1 MSEGQASD
9 IASKRLGPTRVTD
22 STRSGARTRRPSA
35 RVRRRRRLAA
45 FISALVLVTAL
56 VVTISVIAL
65 NRGGAD
71 AAPAP
76 ADPTSDPTPEPT
88 QTPLTAAEQLL
99 DSTDDPNACAVSFAG
114 DGVADAPMLQTQG
127 ALYSGL
133 PIPARDGMVFAGWY
147 ADPAEA
153 AAFSIPSRINGSEL
167 VACTDQ
173 QITLYGSWKT
183 PDENVAENA
192 RIPIMM
198 YHQFTTRP
206 EGEDGWLRGNYAYI
220 GDFDAHMN
228 HVATGGFYLPTWD
241 ELSAFIDGRLWL
253 PNHSVVITDDD
264 ADQTWFDLAVPV
276 IDKYKLLSTSF
287 MITAYRQDPAP
298 SPYVLRRSH
307 THDMH
312 QAGANGQGRIVNWS
326 IPEIVADM
334 QASADVLGVKEV
346 MAYPFG
352 HYNDTAKEAL
362 REAGFEMA
370 RTIEP
375 GYVTIGTD
383 KLALPV
389 VRVNYGMNV
398 NDIINLI
405 G

>member
-1 MSEGQASD
+1 M
-9 IASKRLGPTRVTD
+9 TD
-22 STRSGARTRRPSA
+22 STRNGARTHRVSA

-45 FISALVLVTAL
+45 FLSALILVGV
-56 VVTISVIAL
+56 VVTSVWVIAAT
-65 NRGGAD
+65 RGPSDEA
-71 AAPAP
+71 AAPAAAESAP
-76 ADPTSDPTPEPT
+76 PSPTVEPTPLSPS
-88 QTPLTAAEQLL
+88 EQLL
-99 DSTDDPNACAVSFAG
+99 ETTDDPAACAVSFTG
-114 DGVADAPMLQTQG
+114 DGIAAEPTLQTQG

-133 PIPARDGMVFAGWY
+133 PIPNREGLVFAGWY
-147 ADPAEA
+147 ATPADA
-153 AAFSIPSRINGSEL
+153 AAFAIPGRINGSEL
-167 VACTDQ
+167 VACTDR
-173 QITLYGSWKT
+173 QITLHGSWKT
-183 PDENVAENA
+183 PDENAAENA

-228 HVATGGFYLPTWD
+228 HIATGGFYLPTWD

-253 PNHSVVITDDD
+253 PTRSVIITDDD
-264 ADQTWFDLAVPV
+264 ADQTWFDLAAPV
-276 IDKYKLLSTSF
+276 VEKHKLLTTSF
-287 MITAYRQDPAP
+287 MVTAYRQDPP
-298 SPYVLRRSH
+298 PNPYVLRRSH

-312 QAGANGQGRIVNWS
+312 EAGADGQGRIVNYA
-326 IPEIVADM
+326 IPQIVADM

-352 HYNDTAKEAL
+352 HHNDTAKQAL

-370 RTIEP
+370 RTILP
-375 GYVTIGTD
+375 GYVSIGTD

-389 VRVNYGMNV
+389 VRINYGMDV
-398 NDIINLI
+398 NDVINLI

>member
-1 MSEGQASD
+1 
-9 IASKRLGPTRVTD
+9 V
-22 STRSGARTRRPSA
+22 
-35 RVRRRRRLAA
+35 
-45 FISALVLVTAL
+45 FISAVVLVAAL
-56 VVTISVIAL
+56 VTTVSVIAL

-76 ADPTSDPTPEPT
+76 SGSTAANSTPTPEPT
-88 QTPLTAAEQLL
+88 ALTASQQLL
-99 DSTDDPNACAVSFAG
+99 ETTDDPNACAVSFAG
-114 DGVADAPMLQTQG
+114 DGVADEPMLQTQG
-127 ALYSGL
+127 VLYTGL
-133 PIPARDGMVFAGWY
+133 PVPQRDGLVFAGWY
-147 ADPAEA
+147 ATPTDAT
-153 AAFSIPSRINGSEL
+153 AFAIPSRINGSEL

-173 QITLYGSWKT
+173 QVTLYGSWKT

-192 RIPIMM
+192 QIPIMM

-228 HVATGGFYLPTWD
+228 HIATGGFYLPTWD

-253 PNHSVVITDDD
+253 PTHSVIITDDD
-264 ADQTWFDLAVPV
+264 ADQTWFDLAAPV
-276 IDKYKLLSTSF
+276 VDKYKLLTTSF
-287 MITAYRQDPAP
+287 MITAYRQDAAP
-298 SPYVLRRSH
+298 NPYVLRRSH

-312 QAGANGQGRIVNWS
+312 QAGADGQGRIVNYS
-326 IPEIVADM
+326 VPEIVADM
-334 QASADVLGVKEV
+334 EASAAALGGVKEV

-352 HYNDTAKEAL
+352 HYNDTAKEGL
-362 REAGFEMA
+362 REAGFEMG

-375 GYVTIGTD
+375 GYVSIGTD

-389 VRVNYGMNV
+389 IRVNYGMNV
-398 NDIINLI
+398 DAITSLI